1 MSDRSKLEFELK
13 QGTDRQ
19 YYVTLRAAGN
29 REALATSEG
38 YRAKA
43 DALHMVDLVRAGAA
57 DGVIDDQTE
66 GA

>member
-1 MSDRSKLEFELK
+1 MTDRTRLEYELK
-13 QGTDRQ
+13 QGNDSQ

-43 DALHMVDLVRAGAA
+43 DALHMIDLVRAGAA

>member
-1 MSDRSKLEFELK
+1 MTDRTRLEYELK
-13 QGTDRQ
+13 QGNDSQ

-43 DALHMVDLVRAGAA
+43 DALHMIDLVRAGAA
-57 DGVIDDQTE
+57 DGVIDDQT
-66 GA
+66 GGG

>member
-1 MSDRSKLEFELK
+1 MNDRTKLEFELK
-13 QGTDRQ
+13 EGNDSQ

-38 YRAKA
+38 YRDKS
-43 DALHMVDLVRAGAA
+43 DALHMIDLVRAGAA
-57 DGVIDDQTE
+57 DGVIDDQTA

>member
-1 MSDRSKLEFELK
+1 MPDRSQLEFELK
-13 QGTDRQ
+13 QGKDSQ
-19 YYVTLRAAGN
+19 HYVTIRAAGN

-43 DALHMVDLVRAGAA
+43 DALNMIDLVRAGAA
-57 DGVIDDQTE
+57 DGVIDDQTD

>member
-1 MSDRSKLEFELK
+1 MNDRAKLEFELK
-13 QGTDRQ
+13 RGNDSD
-19 YYVTLRAAGN
+19 YYVTIRAAGN

-43 DALHMVDLVRAGAA
+43 DALHMIDLVRAGAA
-57 DGVIDDQTE
+57 GGVIDDQTQ